1 MKTLLLHEPGDLR
14 LIDTAPPP
22 SPASDEAQVRVRRVG
37 ICGTDL
43 HAYGGRQPF
52 FTYPRIL
59 GHELAVEVVAL
70 GADAGALGLRIGDRC
85 AVNPYLN
92 CGECIS
98 CRRGKPNC
106 CVKMR
111 VLGVHTDG
119 GMCEMINVPARK
131 LHKIEAS
138 DAALPDSHVAIVEML
153 AVCAH
158 AVARAQIEAGENVLV
173 IGAGPIGLGVMAFA
187 QIAAQAAGGEVV
199 ALEVNPFRREFCTRV
214 LGVQHALDGQGDT
227 AEQLRALLGGD
238 LPTVVFDATGNAA
251 SMRNALRLM
260 AHGGKLVY
268 VGLVQGETTLD
279 DPQCHAK
286 ETTLLRTRNA
296 LDSDFR
302 RVIALLTSRHL
313 DPSAWITHHATPE
326 QIVGAFP
333 RWLDPATGV
342 VKASLAF

>member
-22 SPASDEAQVRVRRVG
+22 PPAPDEAQVRVRRVG

-43 HAYGGRQPF
+43 HAYGGKQPF

-59 GHELAVEVVAL
+59 GHELAVEIVAL
-70 GADAGALGLRIGDRC
+70 GAAAGSHGLGVGDRC

-111 VLGVHTDG
+111 VLGVHADG
-119 GMCEMINVPARK
+119 GMREVINLPARK
-131 LHKIEAS
+131 LHKVEGAG
-138 DAALPDSHVAIVEML
+138 LPDEQVAIVEML

-173 IGAGPIGLGVMAFA
+173 IGAGPIGLGVLAFA
-187 QIAAQAAGGEVV
+187 QIATQEAGGQVL
-199 ALEVNPFRREFCTRV
+199 ALEVNPFRREFCTRA
-214 LGVQHALDGQGDT
+214 LGIQHALDGQDDT
-227 AEQLRALLGGD
+227 AEELRARLGGD

-260 AHGGKLVY
+260 AHGGKLIY
-268 VGLVQGETTLD
+268 VGLVQGETTFD

-296 LDSDFR
+296 LDSDFS
-302 RVIALLTSRHL
+302 RVIALLTSRRL
-313 DPSAWITHHATPE
+313 DPSTWITHHATPE
-326 QIVGAFP
+326 QIVSDFP
-333 RWLDPATGV
+333 RWLDPVMGV
-342 VKASLAF
+342 VKATLAF